1 MTPDPKQE
9 GQRWQAAARNDLQ
22 GAKLLRQGQLH
33 NLACFHCHQAA
44 EKALKAILYAHG
56 AQRVMGHGV
65 QDLVKSVGKVDPASA
80 TIAPEAAKLDRHYI
94 PTRYPNGL
102 PGGTPSEAYDSTD
115 SEHAESVAE
124 QVLQLAEQAIRS
136 LPSG

>member
-9 GQRWQAAARNDLQ
+9 GQRWLAAARNDLQ
-22 GAKLLRQGQLH
+22 GARLLRQGQLH
-33 NLACFHCHQAA
+33 NLACFHCQQAA

-56 AQRVMGHGV
+56 AQRVVGHGV
-65 QDLVKSVGKVDPASA
+65 QDLVKSVGKVDPAAA
-80 TIAPEAAKLDRHYI
+80 TIAPEAANLDRYYI

-102 PGGTPSEAYDSTD
+102 PGGTPSEAYDSVD

-124 QVLQLAEQAIRS
+124 QVLQLAEQAIRR